1 MIVSGITIRHLVR
14 FSELKIQVSQSLHRL
29 DFRAAR
35 DVIATSPHP
44 LTEFTVGPG
53 EDPAPFCSFSHPT
66 DFPGIQPTFDLF
78 GEPRSFA
85 KVRSSQCFVI
95 FVSFSDITLSI
106 VLDHVLLIQW
116 ALSSNLSGFFFVFL
130 QFIGCCFVMFLCSGL
145 GIGSQG

>member
-1 MIVSGITIRHLVR
+1 M
-14 FSELKIQVSQSLHRL
+14 HRL

-35 DVIATSPHP
+35 DVIVTSPHP

-116 ALSSNLSGFFFVFL
+116 ALSSNLSGFFFVGFFFASL
-130 QFIGCCFVMFLCSGL
+130 QNKNFSCLLNLLSF
-145 GIGSQG
+145 